1 MEYFSGPY
9 FPVFELNTEIYRA
22 IRENMD
28 QKKLRIWALHSS
40 DRYQQ
45 KNIIKSFSQ
54 VLFQKTNR
62 KRQNLKKKSYS
73 K

>member
-1 MEYFSGPY
+1 
-9 FPVFELNTEIYRA
+9 
-22 IRENMD
+22 MD

-45 KNIIKSFSQ
+45 KNIIESFSQ